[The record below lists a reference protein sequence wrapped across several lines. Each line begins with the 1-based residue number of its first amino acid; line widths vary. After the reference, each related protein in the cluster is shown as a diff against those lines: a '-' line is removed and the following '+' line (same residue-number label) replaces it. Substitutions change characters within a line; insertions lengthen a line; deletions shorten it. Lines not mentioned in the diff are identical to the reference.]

1 MLLPLGRE
9 ILPEHPDI
17 CSGMNAAS
25 ESATLFMEARRRSDR
40 LRAAMGCDHVPGVS
54 RAVPHH
60 GERPCRT
67 RRLRFHLSKGIRHGR
82 IPIWSGTSREILP
95 PDASGTDRIKLSSGG
110 LGGGRSMSYR
120 SLLGRCEHSE
130 IFNEPSVLV
139 SASTGRLLLP
149 GSSAARGQFL
159 PGMNRLRSCCSS
171 LLKSTLMKTNFNVN
185 LNSIFSR
192 YF

>member
-1 MLLPLGRE
+1 MLLPRGRE

-17 CSGMNAAS
+17 CSGRNAAS

-82 IPIWSGTSREILP
+82 IPIWSGTSRKILP
-95 PDASGTDRIKLSSGG
+95 PDAAGTDRVKPSSGG
-110 LGGGRSMSYR
+110 LGGGRSMSYPA
-120 SLLGRCEHSE
+120 LIGRCEHSE
-130 IFNEPSVLV
+130 IFNDRLSITPW
-139 SASTGRLLLP
+139 ATAFLLLP
-149 GSSAARGQFL
+149 GGRHGMRTVSSGEEPPVIAAH
-159 PGMNRLRSCCSS
+159 P
-171 LLKSTLMKTNFNVN
+171 LLKETLMKTNFNVN
-185 LNSIFSR
+185 LN
-192 YF
+192 

>member
-110 LGGGRSMSYR
+110 LGGGGQCLTDPCSAVANTLKFSMSR
-120 SLLGRCEHSE
+120 LSLS
-130 IFNEPSVLV
+130 
-139 SASTGRLLLP
+139 
-149 GSSAARGQFL
+149 
-159 PGMNRLRSCCSS
+159 LRQPDVSCCPAV
-171 LLKSTLMKTNFNVN
+171 LLREDSF
-185 LNSIFSR
+185 FR
-192 YF
+192 E